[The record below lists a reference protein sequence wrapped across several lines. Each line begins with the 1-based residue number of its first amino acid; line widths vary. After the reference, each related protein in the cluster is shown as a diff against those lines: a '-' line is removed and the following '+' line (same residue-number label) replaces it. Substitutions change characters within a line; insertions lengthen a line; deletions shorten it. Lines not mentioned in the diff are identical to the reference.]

1 MKLIFHITLAKIKKH
16 TKTNL
21 FQAAAV
27 FVSMLVISFFLCLAF
42 SLKTFIASEASFGIE
57 AVNGESLLTVESI
70 KDFFEEILSG
80 IVKIASAVA
89 VLSFVS
95 LFIFT
100 KMRTEKNRQFF
111 ATMTSIGATSRQQRL
126 ISATETLLLYGLP
139 ILLGSFFGLLPSRFF
154 ATAIARIFIADYS
167 ARGLSLLVSLFLAF
181 FGIAIVLLFTYAPCA
196 GKRSVIESVKAHNR
210 EEAGK
215 HHSYRQSY
223 TFRHMPIEQRIAKKG
238 VAYYKSTYRRIS
250 FMLCACAIYPL
261 LAIVFFILVSETSI
275 SDYTPGYGIDVAA
288 IAEIFAERIALFGVL
303 AFVALS
309 AFGILGAVYV
319 IKVHN
324 RIRWETMVTYK
335 SVGMTENSIKK
346 VLKYEYRTAIFHAII
361 GLVFLLA
368 LLVVSIN
375 GM

>member
-1 MKLIFHITLAKIKKH
+1 MKLLFHITLAKIKKNA
-16 TKTNL
+16 KTNL
-21 FQAAAV
+21 FQATAV
-27 FVSMLVISFFLCLAF
+27 LVSMLVISFFLCLVF
-42 SLKTFIASEASFGIE
+42 SLKTFIASEPSFGIE

-80 IVKIASAVA
+80 IVKIAGAVA

-111 ATMTSIGATSRQQRL
+111 ATMTSIGATSRQQKL

-139 ILLGSFFGLLPSRFF
+139 VFLGSFLGFLPSRFF
-154 ATAIARIFIADYS
+154 AAAIARIFIADYS
-167 ARGLSLLVSLFLAF
+167 ARDLSLLVPLFLAIL
-181 FGIAIVLLFTYAPCA
+181 GTAIVLLFAYVPCA
-196 GKRSVIESVKAHNR
+196 GNRSVIESVKAHNR

-215 HHSYRQSY
+215 RHSYRQSY
-223 TFRHMPIEQRIAKKG
+223 TFRHMPVEQRIAKKG

-261 LAIVFFILVSETSI
+261 LAIVFFILVSETSV
-275 SDYTPGYGIDVAA
+275 SDYTPGYGINVGALVTV
-288 IAEIFAERIALFGVL
+288 FAEKIALFGLL
-303 AFVALS
+303 AFLALS
-309 AFGILGAVYV
+309 VFGIFEAAYV
-319 IKVHN
+319 IGVHN
-324 RIRWETMVTYK
+324 RIRRETMQAYK
-335 SVGMTENSIKK
+335 SIGMTENSIKK